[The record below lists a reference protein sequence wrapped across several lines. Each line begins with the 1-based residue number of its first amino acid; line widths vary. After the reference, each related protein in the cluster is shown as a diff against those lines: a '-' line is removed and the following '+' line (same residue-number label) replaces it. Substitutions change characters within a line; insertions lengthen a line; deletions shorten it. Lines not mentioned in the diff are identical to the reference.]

1 MIARFLA
8 PDGRAL
14 VALDAD
20 PKRGAAAVEEVAQFD
35 GAARAAGLRCV
46 HAENRAD
53 GVRARVY
60 VKA

>member
-1 MIARFLA
+1 MIARISRPTAA
-8 PDGRAL
+8 PSSPSES
-14 VALDAD
+14 D